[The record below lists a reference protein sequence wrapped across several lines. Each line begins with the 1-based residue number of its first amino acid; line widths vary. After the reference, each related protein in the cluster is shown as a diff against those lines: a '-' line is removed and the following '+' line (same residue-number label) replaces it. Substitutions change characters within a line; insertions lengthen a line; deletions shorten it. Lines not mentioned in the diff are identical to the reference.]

1 MLIAAYFSLTSLSTV
16 GFGDYHP
23 RANSERIF
31 CAIIL
36 VLGVMIFSIIMG
48 NFIAMIESYKTL
60 NAEPDEGDELSKFFG
75 LMRRYNRNKDIN
87 HDLKK
92 RIEDY
97 FQFRWAEFRLT
108 AIDDEKEKAL
118 LD

>member
-1 MLIAAYFSLTSLSTV
+1 MIAVYFSLTSLSTV

-36 VLGVMIFSIIMG
+36 VLGVMIFSYVMG
-48 NFIAMIESYKTL
+48 NFISMIESFKAL

-75 LMRRYNRNKDIN
+75 LIKRYNNNKDIN
-87 HDLKK
+87 QNLKE
-92 RIEDY
+92 RLEEY
-97 FQFRWAEFRLT
+97 F
-108 AIDDEKEKAL
+108 
-118 LD
+118 